1 MGEILIP
8 GGAGG
13 ISSDDVTVTKA
24 DVPKGLYA
32 VTKDS
37 NDEVVAGTMALT
49 GNATTA
55 QVYPGKTF
63 YTTDYK
69 TKLTG
74 TMPTQGGATYTP
86 GTADKTL
93 VSANRY
99 VTGNIVMK
107 GDANLKAANI
117 KKGVKILGVTGSWE
131 GWVPTATD
139 LYLRGN
145 NIAGFTANNSSC
157 TFEAGGIKLTGT
169 NNNGINITS
178 AGNLNYVPYNYLNIQ
193 GYFEKRTRIQPLERN
208 VRFHFYTTIFGESP
222 ATLISESTV
231 AVPNNNSNFTV
242 SINISNVSISK
253 RASLYLKIKG
263 EYYYDGNDGEYWR
276 SFSSTPW
283 QGYVYRIWFS

>member
-117 KKGVKILGVTGSWE
+117 KKGVKILGVTGTYE
-131 GWVPTATD
+131 GFYAGGGLLYNRGTWANGYSASNIKVVPTSDTWVTD
-139 LYLRGN
+139 CTITAQSSAIKMTAGSGGGSYQSFVINNLINFQPYSKLKLILSSNYSTGFTFEIAIKIPDYGSDMLGSDNRLLYQSITQKIGSTETSYEVDVTSVSASGYLYFN
-145 NIAGFTANNSSC
+145 NIVYKNNS
-157 TFEAGGIKLTGT
+157 
-169 NNNGINITS
+169 
-178 AGNLNYVPYNYLNIQ
+178 
-193 GYFEKRTRIQPLERN
+193 
-208 VRFHFYTTIFGESP
+208 
-222 ATLISESTV
+222 
-231 AVPNNNSNFTV
+231 
-242 SINISNVSISK
+242 
-253 RASLYLKIKG
+253 LYIYKI
-263 EYYYDGNDGEYWR
+263 EL
-276 SFSSTPW
+276 
-283 QGYVYRIWFS
+283 V